1 MLPGPVG
8 KLTHQQLEQH
18 NQLLHIASCIPSLS
32 SQLSQLYPEPLT
44 CSTPVGNSTLPEP
57 VPNPEDHT
65 PPRGQSERARAQLRA
80 AAANGSAAAAGSAGR
95 FGCPSQAAALNF
107 TKYSRCSCVLEQDS
121 AESGGEGMSVKLRFD
136 CPAEGGMVQRSRSFT
151 GVNTL
156 SGRRRSSTRGSLRTK
171 AQAGKSP
178 RIPSSVRMVGG
189 IWGQQPEQVDR
200 IFQALRKGLKE
211 YLEGH
216 QMELDFLSSQQRDT
230 KRNSRLAFFYD
241 LEKEIR
247 ALERYIRRLEFQIS
261 KVEELYETYC
271 IQWRLCQ
278 GAVNMK
284 RAFSLSPSSR
294 ASRESLLELSR
305 NHRHSLEDM
314 CVMEG
319 QLEILLGELQ
329 IKMKGLIG
337 FARLCPGDQ
346 YEVLIRLGRQRW
358 RIRGRIQTDD
368 RQLWDEEE
376 MVFLPH
382 IHENFEIKLVRQL
395 LPFDSGEVKPVV
407 SSTSRQSV
415 HSRKGSMYSWTP
427 PNTPSFT
434 EKYFLSMMRQ
444 LQDPDGS
451 FSIGSR
457 ESRGVSLLSYLSD
470 SAQALTPSAYERA
483 GRLPVTPEPSADTQ
497 SVDDDLLKTPLGEGD
512 ESGEWPSE
520 PETSSPSPGGSKRD
534 SIFLFQRYSTPDIL
548 RQNGEVATNQEVEA
562 EQSAAPDE
570 VRVEEASAEQEE
582 TEKPQARAGV
592 VGNSQRKAAAVK
604 VSLALAELDATLQE
618 MSCAEEE
625 LKRLDLQTR
634 QFYQDL
640 KRDIFPLQTSS
651 SETLAVEE
659 EEVLGSFD
667 FLSTDFS
674 ADDISCMGSIR
685 LRDTGMGSL
694 KDDTVKSRGGLAQDT
709 VLSSEGQD
717 TGEGPQRAQ
726 SEDRSPLSTGEYT
739 LDQALEVHLNI
750 CTALLRALRLSDA
763 DHVRQDILEELSRQ
777 TEVLEKIDALTHK
790 KTDDISAAEL
800 LGEAPKLKNVQMFWE
815 ECCESDSSFCC
826 SADSFLR
833 TLRKRF
839 IHKVKAKLPGQADTV
854 LGQLL
859 QQVQSSCRMV
869 PLAPC
874 LTDRVSMFQLQV
886 YLSRWKL
893 TDFGEHIS
901 HLSRE
906 VYLVSSLESP
916 KRRRALKKLKGRRIS
931 ELQPMGRTLQLLAK
945 LLTDA
950 NHKVA
955 ATATSCICRASGFKS
970 FRSKALVHYT
980 WLLRENDTQRQQQA
994 CLALKCLKATESA
1007 EQVAELW
1014 RSADEDLRNAARE
1027 TVLSFGKKGHAAFQR
1042 MDRICSELQ
1051 EEIYKNLDTEITIF

>member
-1 MLPGPVG
+1 MMNSRSSLQTLG
-8 KLTHQQLEQH
+8 KL
-18 NQLLHIASCIPSLS
+18 
-32 SQLSQLYPEPLT
+32 
-44 CSTPVGNSTLPEP
+44 
-57 VPNPEDHT
+57 
-65 PPRGQSERARAQLRA
+65 
-80 AAANGSAAAAGSAGR
+80 
-95 FGCPSQAAALNF
+95 
-107 TKYSRCSCVLEQDS
+107 
-121 AESGGEGMSVKLRFD
+121 GGEGMSVKLRFD

-156 SGRRRSSTRGSLRTK
+156 SGRRRLSSTRGSLRTK

-314 CVMEG
+314 CAMEG

-382 IHENFEIKLVRQL
+382 IHENFEIKVTEVKGLSSILVGMVTCKSADFFMTRPQL
-395 LPFDSGEVKPVV
+395 MVVDITELGTIKLQLEVVWNPFDSGEVKPIV
-407 SSTSRQSV
+407 SSASRQSV

-497 SVDDDLLKTPLGEGD
+497 SVDDDLLKTPLGEVGLVQLQNVGPSPFGVGIQGD

-562 EQSAAPDE
+562 EQSTAPDE
-570 VRVEEASAEQEE
+570 VRVEEASAEQEVQ
-582 TEKPQARAGV
+582 EKPQARTGV

-618 MSCAEEE
+618 MSYAEDE
-625 LKRLDLQTR
+625 LKQLDLQTR
-634 QFYQDL
+634 QFYQGL

-674 ADDISCMGSIR
+674 TDDISCMGSVR
-685 LRDTGMGSL
+685 LRDTGTGLL
-694 KDDTVKSRGGLAQDT
+694 KENTVKSRGVLAQDT
-709 VLSSEGQD
+709 ALSSEGQE
-717 TGEGPQRAQ
+717 TGEGPQSAE

-800 LGEAPKLKNVQMFWE
+800 LCDAPKLKNVQMFWE

-854 LGQLL
+854 FGQLL

-869 PLAPC
+869 PLALC

-886 YLSRWKL
+886 YLGRWKL

-906 VYLVSSLESP
+906 VYLASSLESP

-931 ELQPMGRTLQLLAK
+931 ELQPLGRTLQLLAK

-955 ATATSCICRASGFKS
+955 VTATSCLCRASGFKS

>member
-1 MLPGPVG
+1 
-8 KLTHQQLEQH
+8 
-18 NQLLHIASCIPSLS
+18 
-32 SQLSQLYPEPLT
+32 
-44 CSTPVGNSTLPEP
+44 
-57 VPNPEDHT
+57 
-65 PPRGQSERARAQLRA
+65 
-80 AAANGSAAAAGSAGR
+80 
-95 FGCPSQAAALNF
+95 
-107 TKYSRCSCVLEQDS
+107 
-121 AESGGEGMSVKLRFD
+121 MSVKLRFD

-156 SGRRRSSTRGSLRTK
+156 SGRRRLSSTRGSLRTK

-314 CVMEG
+314 CAMEG

-382 IHENFEIKLVRQL
+382 IHENFEIKVTEVKGLSSILVGMVTCKSADFFMARPQL
-395 LPFDSGEVKPVV
+395 MVVDITELGTIKLQLEVVWNPFDSGEVKPIV
-407 SSTSRQSV
+407 SSASRQSV

-562 EQSAAPDE
+562 EQSTAPDE
-570 VRVEEASAEQEE
+570 VRVEEASAEQEVQ
-582 TEKPQARAGV
+582 EKPQARAGV

-618 MSCAEEE
+618 MSYAEDE
-625 LKRLDLQTR
+625 LKQLDLQTR

-674 ADDISCMGSIR
+674 TDDISCMGSVR
-685 LRDTGMGSL
+685 LRDTGTGLL
-694 KDDTVKSRGGLAQDT
+694 KENTVKSRGVLAQDT
-709 VLSSEGQD
+709 ALSSEGQE
-717 TGEGPQRAQ
+717 TGEGPQSAE
-726 SEDRSPLSTGEYT
+726 SEDRSPLSTGDYT

-800 LGEAPKLKNVQMFWE
+800 LCDAPKLKNVQMFWE

-854 LGQLL
+854 FGQLL

-869 PLAPC
+869 PLALC

-886 YLSRWKL
+886 YLGRWKL

-906 VYLVSSLESP
+906 VYLASSLESP

-931 ELQPMGRTLQLLAK
+931 ELQPLGRTLQLLAK

-955 ATATSCICRASGFKS
+955 VTATSCLCRASGFKS

>member
-1 MLPGPVG
+1 
-8 KLTHQQLEQH
+8 
-18 NQLLHIASCIPSLS
+18 
-32 SQLSQLYPEPLT
+32 
-44 CSTPVGNSTLPEP
+44 
-57 VPNPEDHT
+57 
-65 PPRGQSERARAQLRA
+65 
-80 AAANGSAAAAGSAGR
+80 
-95 FGCPSQAAALNF
+95 
-107 TKYSRCSCVLEQDS
+107 
-121 AESGGEGMSVKLRFD
+121 MSVKLRFD

-156 SGRRRSSTRGSLRTK
+156 GNRRRLSSARGSLRSK
-171 AQAGKSP
+171 AVGGKSP
-178 RIPSSVRMVGG
+178 RVPSSVRMVEG
-189 IWGQQPEQVDR
+189 WGQQPEQVDR

-211 YLEGH
+211 YLENH
-216 QMELDFLSSQQRDT
+216 QTELDFLSSQQRDS

-247 ALERYIRRLEFQIS
+247 ALERYVRRLEFQIS

-284 RAFSLSPSSR
+284 RAFSLSPSTR

-305 NHRHSLEDM
+305 SHRHSLEDM
-314 CVMEG
+314 CAMEG
-319 QLEILLGELQ
+319 ELEILLGELH

-346 YEVLIRLGRQRW
+346 YEVIIRLGRQRW

-382 IHENFEIKLVRQL
+382 IHENFEIKVTEVKGLTSLLVGMVTCKSADFFMARPQL
-395 LPFDSGEVKPVV
+395 MVVDITELGTIKLQLEVVWNPFDSGEVKPVM
-407 SSTSRQSV
+407 SSASRQSV
-415 HSRKGSMYSWTP
+415 HSRKGSVYSWTP

-457 ESRGVSLLSYLSD
+457 ESKGVSLLSYLSD
-470 SAQALTPSAYERA
+470 SAQVLTPPAYEREK
-483 GRLPVTPEPSADTQ
+483 RPPLTPDHQMDTH
-497 SVDDDLLKTPLGEGD
+497 SVDDDLLKTPLGEGE

-520 PETSSPSPGGSKRD
+520 PSSPSPGVSKKD

-548 RQNGEVATNQEVEA
+548 QQNKEISTSLEEREEGEITEA
-562 EQSAAPDE
+562 EELIEP
-570 VRVEEASAEQEE
+570 EEEQEE
-582 TEKPQARAGV
+582 VEKEEERENETEKEKPQIQTGMIR
-592 VGNSQRKAAAVK
+592 NSQRKAAAMK
-604 VSLALAELDATLQE
+604 VSMALTELDAKLE
-618 MSCAEEE
+618 EISCAEAE
-625 LKRLDLQTR
+625 LKRLDLQTQQLR
-634 QFYQDL
+634 QVL

-651 SETLAVEE
+651 TETLAVEE

-685 LRDTGMGSL
+685 LRDTRTDLL
-694 KDDTVKSRGGLAQDT
+694 KENNVKTRGIMAQDSGGQETGHRTQT
-709 VLSSEGQD
+709 VESEN
-717 TGEGPQRAQ
+717 
-726 SEDRSPLSTGEYT
+726 RSPLSTGDFT
-739 LDQALEVHLNI
+739 LDQALETHLNI
-750 CTALLRALRLSDA
+750 CTALLRALRISDSEL
-763 DHVRQDILEELSRQ
+763 VRRDLLDEISRQ
-777 TEVLEKIDALTHK
+777 TEVLEMIDALTQQK
-790 KTDDISAAEL
+790 ADDFSTTEL
-800 LGEAPKLKNVQMFWE
+800 LCGAPKLRSVQILWE
-815 ECCESDSSFCC
+815 ESCEGDSSFCC
-826 SADSFLR
+826 SSNSLLR

-854 LGQLL
+854 FTELL
-859 QQVQSSCRMV
+859 RQMQCCSMV
-869 PLAPC
+869 PLVLCWP
-874 LTDRVSMFQLQV
+874 DRVSVFQLQV
-886 YLSRWKL
+886 YIKRWKL

-906 VYLVSSLESP
+906 VYFGSCLESP
-916 KRRRALKKLKGRRIS
+916 KRRRALKKLRGRSIS
-931 ELQPMGRTLQLLAK
+931 ELQPMGRTLWLLAS
-945 LLTDA
+945 LLTDG
-950 NHKVA
+950 NHKVSG
-955 ATATSCICRASGFKS
+955 TAMSCVCRASGFKS
-970 FRSKALVHYT
+970 FRTKAVAYYT
-980 WLLRENDTQRQQQA
+980 WLLRERDTLLQRRA
-994 CLALKCLKATESA
+994 CLALKCLKASESA

-1014 RSADEDLRNAARE
+1014 RSTDEDLRNAARE

>member
-1 MLPGPVG
+1 MMNSRSSLQTLG
-8 KLTHQQLEQH
+8 KL
-18 NQLLHIASCIPSLS
+18 
-32 SQLSQLYPEPLT
+32 
-44 CSTPVGNSTLPEP
+44 
-57 VPNPEDHT
+57 
-65 PPRGQSERARAQLRA
+65 
-80 AAANGSAAAAGSAGR
+80 
-95 FGCPSQAAALNF
+95 
-107 TKYSRCSCVLEQDS
+107 
-121 AESGGEGMSVKLRFD
+121 GGEGMSVKLRFD

-156 SGRRRSSTRGSLRTK
+156 SGRRRLSSTRGSLRTK

-314 CVMEG
+314 CAMEG

-382 IHENFEIKLVRQL
+382 IHENFEIKVTEVKGLSSILVGMVTCKSADFFMTRPQL
-395 LPFDSGEVKPVV
+395 MVVDITELGTIKLQLEVVWNPFDSGEVKPIV
-407 SSTSRQSV
+407 SSASRQSV

-562 EQSAAPDE
+562 EQSTAPDE
-570 VRVEEASAEQEE
+570 VRVEEASAEQEVQ
-582 TEKPQARAGV
+582 EKPQARTGV

-618 MSCAEEE
+618 MSYAEDE
-625 LKRLDLQTR
+625 LKQLDLQTR
-634 QFYQDL
+634 QFYQGL

-674 ADDISCMGSIR
+674 TDDISCMGSVR
-685 LRDTGMGSL
+685 LRDTGTGLL
-694 KDDTVKSRGGLAQDT
+694 KENTVKSRGVLAQDT
-709 VLSSEGQD
+709 ALSSEGQE
-717 TGEGPQRAQ
+717 TGEGPQSAE

-800 LGEAPKLKNVQMFWE
+800 LCDAPKLKNVQMFWE

-854 LGQLL
+854 FGQLL

-869 PLAPC
+869 PLALC

-886 YLSRWKL
+886 YLGRWKL

-906 VYLVSSLESP
+906 VYLASSLESP

-931 ELQPMGRTLQLLAK
+931 ELQPLGRTLQLLAK

-955 ATATSCICRASGFKS
+955 VTATSCLCRASGFKS

-994 CLALKCLKATESA
+994 CLALKCLKG
-1007 EQVAELW
+1007 
-1014 RSADEDLRNAARE
+1014 DL
-1027 TVLSFGKKGHAAFQR
+1027 
-1042 MDRICSELQ
+1042 
-1051 EEIYKNLDTEITIF
+1051 

>member
-1 MLPGPVG
+1 MMNSRSSLQTLG
-8 KLTHQQLEQH
+8 KL
-18 NQLLHIASCIPSLS
+18 
-32 SQLSQLYPEPLT
+32 
-44 CSTPVGNSTLPEP
+44 
-57 VPNPEDHT
+57 
-65 PPRGQSERARAQLRA
+65 
-80 AAANGSAAAAGSAGR
+80 
-95 FGCPSQAAALNF
+95 
-107 TKYSRCSCVLEQDS
+107 
-121 AESGGEGMSVKLRFD
+121 GGEGMSVKLRFD

-156 SGRRRSSTRGSLRTK
+156 SGRRRLSSTRGSLRTK

-314 CVMEG
+314 CAMEG

-382 IHENFEIKLVRQL
+382 IHENFEIKVTEVKGLSSILVGMVTCKSADFFMTRPQL
-395 LPFDSGEVKPVV
+395 MVVDITELGTIKLQLEVVWNPFDSGEVKPIV
-407 SSTSRQSV
+407 SSASRQSV

-434 EKYFLSMMRQ
+434 EKYFL
-444 LQDPDGS
+444 
-451 FSIGSR
+451 
-457 ESRGVSLLSYLSD
+457 
-470 SAQALTPSAYERA
+470 
-483 GRLPVTPEPSADTQ
+483 
-497 SVDDDLLKTPLGEGD
+497 GD

-562 EQSAAPDE
+562 EQSTAPDE
-570 VRVEEASAEQEE
+570 VRVEEASAEQEVQ
-582 TEKPQARAGV
+582 EKPQARTGV

-618 MSCAEEE
+618 MSYAEDE
-625 LKRLDLQTR
+625 LKQLDLQTR
-634 QFYQDL
+634 QFYQGL

-674 ADDISCMGSIR
+674 TDDISCMGSVR
-685 LRDTGMGSL
+685 LRDTGTGLL
-694 KDDTVKSRGGLAQDT
+694 KENTVKSRGVLAQDT
-709 VLSSEGQD
+709 ALSSEGQE
-717 TGEGPQRAQ
+717 TGEGPQSAE

-800 LGEAPKLKNVQMFWE
+800 LCDAPKLKNVQMFWE

-854 LGQLL
+854 FGQLL

-869 PLAPC
+869 PLALC

-886 YLSRWKL
+886 YLGRWKL

-906 VYLVSSLESP
+906 VYLASSLESP

-931 ELQPMGRTLQLLAK
+931 ELQPLGRTLQLLAK

-955 ATATSCICRASGFKS
+955 VTATSCLCRASGFKS

>member
-1 MLPGPVG
+1 
-8 KLTHQQLEQH
+8 
-18 NQLLHIASCIPSLS
+18 
-32 SQLSQLYPEPLT
+32 
-44 CSTPVGNSTLPEP
+44 
-57 VPNPEDHT
+57 
-65 PPRGQSERARAQLRA
+65 
-80 AAANGSAAAAGSAGR
+80 
-95 FGCPSQAAALNF
+95 
-107 TKYSRCSCVLEQDS
+107 
-121 AESGGEGMSVKLRFD
+121 MSVKLRFD

-156 SGRRRSSTRGSLRTK
+156 SGRRRLSSTRGSLRTK

-314 CVMEG
+314 CAMEG

-382 IHENFEIKLVRQL
+382 IHENFEIKVTEVKGLSSILVGMVTCKSADFFMTRPQL
-395 LPFDSGEVKPVV
+395 MVVDITELGTIKLQLEVVWNPFDSGEVKPIV
-407 SSTSRQSV
+407 SSASRQSV

-497 SVDDDLLKTPLGEGD
+497 SVDDDLLKTPLGEVGLVQLQNVGPSPFGVGIQGD

-562 EQSAAPDE
+562 EQSTAPDE
-570 VRVEEASAEQEE
+570 VRVEEASAEQEVQ
-582 TEKPQARAGV
+582 EKPQARTGV

-618 MSCAEEE
+618 MSYAEDE
-625 LKRLDLQTR
+625 LKQLDLQTR
-634 QFYQDL
+634 QFYQGL

-674 ADDISCMGSIR
+674 TDDISCMGSVR
-685 LRDTGMGSL
+685 LRDTGTGLL
-694 KDDTVKSRGGLAQDT
+694 KENTVKSRGVLAQDT
-709 VLSSEGQD
+709 ALSSEGQE
-717 TGEGPQRAQ
+717 TGEGPQSAE

-800 LGEAPKLKNVQMFWE
+800 LCDAPKLKNVQMFWE

-854 LGQLL
+854 FGQLL

-869 PLAPC
+869 PLALC

-886 YLSRWKL
+886 YLGRWKL

-906 VYLVSSLESP
+906 VYLASSLESP

-931 ELQPMGRTLQLLAK
+931 ELQPLGRTLQLLAK

-955 ATATSCICRASGFKS
+955 VTATSCLCRASGFKS

>member
-1 MLPGPVG
+1 
-8 KLTHQQLEQH
+8 
-18 NQLLHIASCIPSLS
+18 
-32 SQLSQLYPEPLT
+32 
-44 CSTPVGNSTLPEP
+44 
-57 VPNPEDHT
+57 
-65 PPRGQSERARAQLRA
+65 
-80 AAANGSAAAAGSAGR
+80 
-95 FGCPSQAAALNF
+95 
-107 TKYSRCSCVLEQDS
+107 
-121 AESGGEGMSVKLRFD
+121 MSVKLRFD

-156 SGRRRSSTRGSLRTK
+156 SGRRRLSSTRGSLRTK

-230 KRNSRLAFFYD
+230 KRNSRLVRQ
-241 LEKEIR
+241 EIR

-314 CVMEG
+314 CAMEG

-382 IHENFEIKLVRQL
+382 IHENFEIKVTEVKGLSSILVGMVTCKSADFFMTRPQL
-395 LPFDSGEVKPVV
+395 MVVDITELGTIKLQLEVVWNPFDSGEVKPIV
-407 SSTSRQSV
+407 SSASRQSV

-497 SVDDDLLKTPLGEGD
+497 SVDDDLLKTPLGE
-512 ESGEWPSE
+512 SGEWPSE

-562 EQSAAPDE
+562 EQSTAPDE
-570 VRVEEASAEQEE
+570 VRVEEASAEQEVQ
-582 TEKPQARAGV
+582 EKPQARTGV

-618 MSCAEEE
+618 MSYAEDE
-625 LKRLDLQTR
+625 LKQLDLQTR
-634 QFYQDL
+634 QFYQGL

-674 ADDISCMGSIR
+674 TDDISCMGSVR
-685 LRDTGMGSL
+685 LRDTGTGLL
-694 KDDTVKSRGGLAQDT
+694 KENTVKSRGVLAQDT
-709 VLSSEGQD
+709 ALSSEGQE
-717 TGEGPQRAQ
+717 TGEGPQSAE

-800 LGEAPKLKNVQMFWE
+800 LCDAPKLKNVQMFWE

-854 LGQLL
+854 FGQLL

-869 PLAPC
+869 PLALC

-886 YLSRWKL
+886 YLGRWKL

-906 VYLVSSLESP
+906 VYLASSLESP

-931 ELQPMGRTLQLLAK
+931 ELQPLGRTLQLLAK

-955 ATATSCICRASGFKS
+955 VTATSCLCRASGFKS

>member
-1 MLPGPVG
+1 
-8 KLTHQQLEQH
+8 
-18 NQLLHIASCIPSLS
+18 
-32 SQLSQLYPEPLT
+32 
-44 CSTPVGNSTLPEP
+44 
-57 VPNPEDHT
+57 
-65 PPRGQSERARAQLRA
+65 
-80 AAANGSAAAAGSAGR
+80 
-95 FGCPSQAAALNF
+95 
-107 TKYSRCSCVLEQDS
+107 
-121 AESGGEGMSVKLRFD
+121 MSVKLRFD

-156 SGRRRSSTRGSLRTK
+156 SGRRRLSSTRGSLRTK

-178 RIPSSVRMVGG
+178 RIPSSARMVGG

-314 CVMEG
+314 CAMEG
-319 QLEILLGELQ
+319 ELEILLGELQ

-382 IHENFEIKLVRQL
+382 IHENFEIKVTEVKGLSSILVGMVTCKSADFFMARPQL
-395 LPFDSGEVKPVV
+395 MVVDITELGTIKLQLEVVWNPFDSGEVKPIV
-407 SSTSRQSV
+407 SSASRQSV

-470 SAQALTPSAYERA
+470 SAQALTPPAYERA

-520 PETSSPSPGGSKRD
+520 PETSSPSPRGSKRD

-562 EQSAAPDE
+562 EQSTAAEE
-570 VRVEEASAEQEE
+570 VRVEEASAEQEVK
-582 TEKPQARAGV
+582 EKPKVRAGV
-592 VGNSQRKAAAVK
+592 VGNSQRKAVAVK

-618 MSCAEEE
+618 MSCTEEE

-674 ADDISCMGSIR
+674 TDDIDCMGSVR
-685 LRDTGMGSL
+685 LRDTGTGSL
-694 KDDTVKSRGGLAQDT
+694 KENTVKSRGVLAQDT
-709 VLSSEGQD
+709 ALSSEGQE
-717 TGEGPQRAQ
+717 TGQGPQRAE

-790 KTDDISAAEL
+790 KTDDVSAAEL
-800 LGEAPKLKNVQMFWE
+800 LCEVPKLKNVQMFWE

-854 LGQLL
+854 FGQLL

-869 PLAPC
+869 PLALC

-906 VYLVSSLESP
+906 VYLVSCLESP

-955 ATATSCICRASGFKS
+955 ATATSCLCRASGFRS

-980 WLLRENDTQRQQQA
+980 WLLRDNDTQRQQQA
-994 CLALKCLKATESA
+994 CLALKCLKATESV

>member
-1 MLPGPVG
+1 MMNSRSSLQTLG
-8 KLTHQQLEQH
+8 KL
-18 NQLLHIASCIPSLS
+18 
-32 SQLSQLYPEPLT
+32 
-44 CSTPVGNSTLPEP
+44 
-57 VPNPEDHT
+57 
-65 PPRGQSERARAQLRA
+65 
-80 AAANGSAAAAGSAGR
+80 
-95 FGCPSQAAALNF
+95 
-107 TKYSRCSCVLEQDS
+107 
-121 AESGGEGMSVKLRFD
+121 GGEGMSVKLRFD

-156 SGRRRSSTRGSLRTK
+156 SGRRRLSSTRGSLRTK

-314 CVMEG
+314 CAMEG

-382 IHENFEIKLVRQL
+382 IHENFEIKVTEVKGLSSILVGMVTCKSADFFMTRPQL
-395 LPFDSGEVKPVV
+395 MVVDITELGTIKLQLEVVWNPFDSGEVKPIV
-407 SSTSRQSV
+407 SSASRQSV

-562 EQSAAPDE
+562 EQSTAPDE
-570 VRVEEASAEQEE
+570 VRVEEASAEQEVQ
-582 TEKPQARAGV
+582 EKPQARTGV

-618 MSCAEEE
+618 MSYAEDE
-625 LKRLDLQTR
+625 LKQLDLQTR
-634 QFYQDL
+634 QFYQGL

-674 ADDISCMGSIR
+674 TDDISCMGSVR
-685 LRDTGMGSL
+685 LRDTGTGLL
-694 KDDTVKSRGGLAQDT
+694 KENTVKSRGVLAQDT
-709 VLSSEGQD
+709 ALSSEGQE
-717 TGEGPQRAQ
+717 TGEGPQSAE

-800 LGEAPKLKNVQMFWE
+800 LCDAPKLKNVQMFWE

-854 LGQLL
+854 FGQLL

-869 PLAPC
+869 PLALC

-886 YLSRWKL
+886 YLGRWKL

-906 VYLVSSLESP
+906 VYLASSLESP

-931 ELQPMGRTLQLLAK
+931 ELQPLGRTLQLLAK

-955 ATATSCICRASGFKS
+955 VTATSCLCRASGFKS